1 MMAPTKPLRL
11 MTKPESKYRV
21 VIGAMRMPDSAPMKV
36 ASRKV
41 ALPARVGEMP
51 ISRAPRR
58 LTAVARR
65 ALP

>member
-1 MMAPTKPLRL
+1 MRL
-11 MTKPESKYRV
+11 MTKPESKYSV

-36 ASRKV
+36 ARAKV

-51 ISRAPRR
+51 IRRAPRR
-58 LTAVARR
+58 FTAVARR